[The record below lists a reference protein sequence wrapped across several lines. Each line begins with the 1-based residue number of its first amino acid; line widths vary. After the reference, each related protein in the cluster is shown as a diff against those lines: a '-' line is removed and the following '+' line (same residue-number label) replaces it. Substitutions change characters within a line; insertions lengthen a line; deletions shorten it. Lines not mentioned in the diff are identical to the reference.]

1 VGEDELEH
9 TEIESVLEARRE
21 LGPTY
26 DAALVQSFA
35 DRIERTVQHRVGADM
50 ADRHY
55 ARRVEEANG
64 KRQVA
69 LGIVSSV
76 MGVPISAIALAVPE
90 GDTASI
96 GALCVSWGGLVGINL
111 AHAWQARRRRGPR

>member
-1 VGEDELEH
+1 MGDDELER

-21 LGPTY
+21 LSPTY

-35 DRIERTVQHRVGADM
+35 DRIERTVHQRVGADM

-55 ARRVEEANG
+55 ERRVEEANG

-76 MGVPISAIALAVPE
+76 VGIPISAITLAVPE
-90 GDTASI
+90 GSGIA
-96 GALCVSWGGLVGINL
+96 ALVVAWGGLVGVNV
-111 AHAWQARRRRGPR
+111 AHAWQARRRPGRR